1 MLWFVRVILRTWHD
15 RMVITDFW
23 MILGYH
29 HCICLKVRCT
39 PKFDGWAPLLL
50 RTCHCMGPHIFRHTH
65 SKKPITLQQSNISN
79 ISNMAI
85 DNPPFI
91 DDFPISTSIFREFS
105 IGSPGARP
113 GLGPVLRLIRQQQ
126 CPVVAVRLQLIPVQV
141 AGLQFLRENP
151 TSYVMGL
158 VEAW

>member
-1 MLWFVRVILRTWHD
+1 
-15 RMVITDFW
+15 
-23 MILGYH
+23 
-29 HCICLKVRCT
+29 
-39 PKFDGWAPLLL
+39 
-50 RTCHCMGPHIFRHTH
+50 
-65 SKKPITLQQSNISN
+65 
-79 ISNMAI
+79 MAI